1 MTNLT
6 RRIFVKSGTAA
17 AAAAAMAGPA
27 LLDWAK
33 AWAQTA
39 PWKPERGAQLS
50 LLRPKTFLQAEDDAF
65 VAITD
70 AFTKIDRRQD

>member
-1 MTNLT
+1 MTHLT

-17 AAAAAMAGPA
+17 GAAAAMAGPA

-50 LLRPKTFLQAEDDAF
+50 LLRPNTFLQAEDDAF
-65 VAITD
+65 VAID
-70 AFTKIDRRQD
+70 GCIYQDHRRQD